1 MFFAAYYCFNIQYP
15 ECVAATL
22 EFIQRYAAF
31 SFYSI
36 KIIFSCAY
44 YFFNSRRY
52 FLSNIH
58 IIHDDSHHIHA
69 FLQDNSLSLS
79 YLCRCIV
86 TLNSGK
92 GTKSSKAKGK
102 VHNVNPKV
110 LSFVYALKDFESEWK
125 LP

>member
-1 MFFAAYYCFNIQYP
+1 MFAERIAIVIDRTVAFYSSSLLEAVILVFAAYYCFNIQYP

-22 EFIQRYAAF
+22 EFIQRYAVF

-58 IIHDDSHHIHA
+58 IIHDDSHIHV
-69 FLQDNSLSLS
+69 FLQDNSLFIIISL
-79 YLCRCIV
+79 
-86 TLNSGK
+86 
-92 GTKSSKAKGK
+92 
-102 VHNVNPKV
+102 
-110 LSFVYALKDFESEWK
+110 
-125 LP
+125 